1 MAKRFLQKKFKGF
14 DELRKVIRI
23 ATRGGAIKKGMFE
36 QIADFMV
43 KRIQAITRTGYS
55 IADKSK
61 VKLKQLSKSYVEM
74 RKGKVRFRKS
84 KAGHTYA
91 TATRD
96 EKLDNVDP
104 NFFRPTKS
112 NLTFTGQML
121 DDVRYD
127 VYPDQSK
134 IVISVDDSNR
144 FDEKLTNKQVAKH
157 VAANGRPFLGLDQ
170 AGLARVSKIIKA
182 TIRENLI
189 KSRLKKR

>member
-1 MAKRFLQKKFKGF
+1 LAKRFLQKKFKGF

-23 ATRGGAIKKGMFE
+23 ATKGGAIKKGMFE
-36 QIADFMV
+36 EIADFMV
-43 KRIQAITRTGYS
+43 KRIQAVTRTGYS
-55 IADKSK
+55 IADKTRI
-61 VKLKQLSKSYVEM
+61 KLKGLSESYIQM

-84 KAGHTYA
+84 KQGHTYA
-91 TATRD
+91 LPIPD
-96 EKLDNVDP
+96 ERLDNVDP
-104 NFFRPTKS
+104 NFFRPSKS

-121 DDVRYD
+121 DAIRYD

-134 IVISVDDSNR
+134 IVVSVNDSDR
-144 FDEKLTNKQVAKH
+144 YGEKLTNKQVAKH

-170 AGLARVSKIIKA
+170 VGLARVSKIIKA